1 MVDKL
6 IVQLQDTSTALRNSK
21 DETVKIGLRDARRC
35 INDAD
40 KLKQVRNKM
49 WRKYIYNKK
58 KYFKNTS
65 TIKKKY
71 LKNTFTIN
79 KMF

>member
-6 IVQLQDTSTALRNSK
+6 IVQLQDTSKALRNSK

-49 WRKYIYNKK
+49 RRKYVYYK
-58 KYFKNTS
+58 
-65 TIKKKY
+65 
-71 LKNTFTIN
+71 
-79 KMF
+79 

>member
-6 IVQLQDTSTALRNSK
+6 IVQLQDTSKALRNSK

-49 WRKYIYNKK
+49 RRKYVYN
-58 KYFKNTS
+58 
-65 TIKKKY
+65 KKY
-71 LKNTFTIN
+71 LKNKFTT
-79 KMF
+79 KFFFFLKYVYYK

>member
-6 IVQLQDTSTALRNSK
+6 IVQLQDTSKALRNSK

-49 WRKYIYNKK
+49 RRKYVYNK
-58 KYFKNTS
+58 KYFKN
-65 TIKKKY
+65 K
-71 LKNTFTIN
+71 FTT
-79 KMF
+79 KFFFF

>member
-6 IVQLQDTSTALRNSK
+6 IVQLQDTSKALRNSK

-49 WRKYIYNKK
+49 RRKYVYNK
-58 KYFKNTS
+58 KYFKN
-65 TIKKKY
+65 K
-71 LKNTFTIN
+71 FTTKFI
-79 KMF
+79 FF